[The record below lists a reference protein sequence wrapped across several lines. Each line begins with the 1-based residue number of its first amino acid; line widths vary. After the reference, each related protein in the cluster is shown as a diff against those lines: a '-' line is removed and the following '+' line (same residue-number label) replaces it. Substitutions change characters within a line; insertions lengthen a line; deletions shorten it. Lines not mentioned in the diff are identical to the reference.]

1 MKKFT
6 FFLALMFVTFSALAQ
21 ITHMQGTVIS
31 QDDGEPIVGAT
42 VTVDG
47 TKTKVVRT
55 NCKKVG

>member
-47 TKTKVVRT
+47 YNRPR
-55 NCKKVG
+55 